1 MNRDRYDLPLTTA
14 SDRAAA
20 HYRDGVDCMLS
31 AWHGAEDAFDKAI
44 AEDPGFALA
53 HIGRARLHQ
62 LNMEGGKARAMAA
75 QARRAGRRREPARKK
90 PCRDHGRRDR
100 EQAEISRRP
109 APRRIWKNIR
119 ATRRCCR
126 SCSARSAST
135 RSRAVPTTTRQN
147 SRSAN
152 ATRGIMA
159 RTGGLSVTSAGRTPR
174 QEISPPAGHCP
185 NAPWRCVPKTPT
197 PRMASRMRC
206 SSKAT
211 WRWAENFSRNGC
223 LRMIARAFC
232 MDILPGTSR

>member
-75 QARRAGRRREPARKK
+75 QARELAAGATPARKK

-100 EQAEISRRP
+100 EQAEISRDRRRG
-109 APRRIWKNIR
+109 ASRRI
-119 ATRRCCR
+119 
-126 SCSARSAST
+126 SARRAGAVDPA
-135 RSRAVPTTTRQN
+135 RRVRPLRVLGPSRPRCRQ
-147 SRSAN
+147 
-152 ATRGIMA
+152 A
-159 RTGGLSVTSAGRTPR
+159 RDLRTPR
-174 QEISPPAGHCP
+174 AALWRGLVVRQLPRLVAHRGGKSLHRPDTVRARHGAAFRKRQRRAWPLACDVRARRHGGGPKIS
-185 NAPWRCVPKTPT
+185 
-197 PRMASRMRC
+197 
-206 SSKAT
+206 
-211 WRWAENFSRNGC
+211 
-223 LRMIARAFC
+223 RA
-232 MDILPGTSR
+232 MDAFA